1 MKYQPAISVALIIVA
16 LMVIPALRALPV
28 ARAID
33 ATTTATG
40 AASSTSLQA
49 QIDAN
54 DQQIATLNQEIATDQ
69 AALQQA
75 GADKKTLQAAIHAL
89 DLQRSEVETQVAVTE
104 RQIATTQLQIKQ
116 LGGEITDTKQTIS
129 TDQAALGASILD
141 FQKTESQPL
150 LMKILSFDT
159 LSEVWSD
166 TNANLQIQQAIQTN
180 MQELQAQKADLAASQ
195 TATQQKQAALAA
207 QQQAL
212 ATQQQS
218 LASTVQSK
226 SQLLAETS
234 AKESIYQKLLAAAEA
249 ELKSFSAF
257 TQNAGGSKLLGN
269 QTSCDA
275 WGCYYN
281 QRDTAWGSTALNGTQ
296 YTLASDGCLVTSMAM
311 VMTHYGYRDVTPAT
325 INGNSNNFAA
335 YYPASLLYTITVDGV
350 SATRKS
356 AAINATLATGNPVIV
371 GLNAYGG
378 THFVVL
384 VSGNGGNY
392 LMRDPYI
399 TNGKDISFSAHYSMR
414 NIFSISK
421 VVISS

>member
-1 MKYQPAISVALIIVA
+1 MTYQPAISVALIIVA

-180 MQELQAQKADLAASQ
+180 MPELQAQKADLAASQ

-281 QRDTAWGSTALNGTQ
+281 QRD
-296 YTLASDGCLVTSMAM
+296 
-311 VMTHYGYRDVTPAT
+311 
-325 INGNSNNFAA
+325 
-335 YYPASLLYTITVDGV
+335 
-350 SATRKS
+350 
-356 AAINATLATGNPVIV
+356 
-371 GLNAYGG
+371 
-378 THFVVL
+378 
-384 VSGNGGNY
+384 SG
-392 LMRDPYI
+392 
-399 TNGKDISFSAHYSMR
+399 
-414 NIFSISK
+414 IF
-421 VVISS
+421 